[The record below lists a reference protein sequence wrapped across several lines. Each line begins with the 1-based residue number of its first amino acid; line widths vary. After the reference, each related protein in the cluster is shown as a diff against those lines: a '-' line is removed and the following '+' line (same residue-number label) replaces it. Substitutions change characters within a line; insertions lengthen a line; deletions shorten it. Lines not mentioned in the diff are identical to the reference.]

1 MSRQPVLLDQAHRN
15 RFAGVNAHF
24 YYGGQCIRFLANRK
38 WVLNGYKIIYILFA
52 FLGSIGSLSIVW
64 DFADL
69 ANGLMVIPNVI
80 SLLLLHK
87 VVVGETRK
95 YLWSGRLD
103 EDDPAC
109 TGRALA
115 QEEKQ

>member
-1 MSRQPVLLDQAHRN
+1 
-15 RFAGVNAHF
+15 
-24 YYGGQCIRFLANRK
+24 
-38 WVLNGYKIIYILFA
+38 
-52 FLGSIGSLSIVW
+52 
-64 DFADL
+64 
-69 ANGLMVIPNVI
+69 MVIPNVI

-103 EDDPAC
+103 ENDPAC
-109 TGRALA
+109 TGRDLV